1 MIKLVKRKHNNKSLK
16 VVRLFKQTRMNYFY
30 VIIRFVVRKVYGNN

>member
-1 MIKLVKRKHNNKSLK
+1 MIKLEKRKHNNKFLK
-16 VVRLFKQTRMNYFY
+16 VVRLFTQTRMNYFY